1 MLAGE
6 FYVLGHDTRSS
17 FHWGNNTLLKMSYL
31 VLSFIVLLKSLL
43 YSFFDSVA
51 HRVQM
56 FDVHISTGSFC
67 ESNELPCVIIMYR
80 IE

>member
-17 FHWGNNTLLKMSYL
+17 FHWGNNTLLKISYL

-43 YSFFDSVA
+43 YSFFDSNGCLMWLIECRCSMSLSALALSVRA
-51 HRVQM
+51 M
-56 FDVHISTGSFC
+56 SF
-67 ESNELPCVIIMYR
+67 PV
-80 IE
+80 

>member
-6 FYVLGHDTRSS
+6 FYVLGHDNRSS

-43 YSFFDSVA
+43 YSFFDSNGCLMWLSA
-51 HRVQM
+51 
-56 FDVHISTGSFC
+56 DVRCPYQHWLF
-67 ESNELPCVIIMYR
+67 L
-80 IE
+80 